1 MVTYRK
7 ARPEERKAY
16 IEFADM
22 VFSSNGDPISFEQ
35 SIPKVYGAHI
45 DSADMQYIGID
56 DEKGIRGLVAVMPN
70 ELYLGSEMLKVGYV
84 GTVSVHPEARGEGHM
99 KALMKMAIKEM
110 EKKGVDLSLLGGHRQ
125 RYEYFG
131 YAKSGVS
138 VHVDV
143 SEPNVRHALKH
154 VNADGVTFE
163 EIGHDSPWLKPAHAL
178 FEQRFIRFR
187 RDIGAFVDCCRNYL
201 TQLWAILDEGE
212 FVGYLVCNSDQN
224 GFSEI
229 CTVSADVLDKAI
241 KAWIVQ
247 GKSRRVTMMFAPW
260 EREALRRLGTYAGG
274 MRIQSSVQASVLN
287 PRRVLK
293 VMLTAKAAYAKLE
306 NAEMCFEIEGDRFTV
321 AVKDGAVDIVD
332 GGENPVCLNRLAASQ
347 LFGDFF
353 DYEGRPETP
362 DGWFPLP
369 IYEASP
375 DAF

>member
-7 ARPEERKAY
+7 ARPQERTAY

-22 VFSSNGDPISFEQ
+22 VFSNSGDPISFEK

-45 DSADMQYIGID
+45 DSAEMQYIGID
-56 DEKGIRGLVAVMPN
+56 EEKGIRGLVAVMPN
-70 ELYLGSEMLKVGYV
+70 EMYLGNEMLTVGYI

-99 KALMKMAIKEM
+99 KALMKMAIREM
-110 EKKGVDLSLLGGHRQ
+110 EEKGVDISLLGGQRQ

-131 YAKSGVS
+131 FAKSGIS
-138 VHVDV
+138 VQVDV
-143 SEPNVRHALKH
+143 SEPNVRHALKN
-154 VNADGVTFE
+154 VDAGNVTFE

-178 FEQRFIRFR
+178 FEKRFIRFR
-187 RDIGAFVDCCRNYL
+187 RDIDAFVDCCRNYL
-201 TQLWAILDEGE
+201 TQLWAILDDGE
-212 FVGYLVCNSDQN
+212 FVGYLVCNGEKN

-229 CTVSADVLDKAI
+229 CTVSADALDKAI

-247 GKSRRVTMMFAPW
+247 GKSARVTMMFAPW

-274 MRIQSSVQASVLN
+274 MRVQTSVQASVLN

-293 VMLTAKAAYAKLE
+293 AMLTAKAAYAKLE
-306 NAEMCFEIEGDRFTV
+306 NAGMCFEIEGDRFTV
-321 AVKDGAVDIVD
+321 TVKDGAVGIAD
-332 GGENPVCLNRLAASQ
+332 GGENPICLSRLAASQ
-347 LFGDFF
+347 LFGDPF

>member
-110 EKKGVDLSLLGGHRQ
+110 EEKGVDLSLLGGHRQ

-274 MRIQSSVQASVLN
+274 MRIQSSVQANVLN